1 MKKRMLMVLMAL
13 CMVSSQKVLAADLA
27 SAEAYIHEEDA
38 EEEGGMSEFGIG
50 REEEPRLFETEYIVI
65 VSSVSFRSGPGYGYS
80 VDGILYQGDYVMVK
94 SINEGWAKFNY
105 AGTYKYVPASALQ
118 KN

>member
-1 MKKRMLMVLMAL
+1 MKKRMLMVLMVL
-13 CMVSSQKVLAADLA
+13 CMLSSQKVLATDLA

-38 EEEGGMSEFGIG
+38 EEGGMSEFGIG
-50 REEEPRLFETEYIVI
+50 GEEEPRLFETEYIVI

-80 VDGILYQGDYVMVK
+80 VDGTLYQGDYVMVK
-94 SINEGWAKFNY
+94 SIKEGWAKFNY